1 MKKQNKFLLMA
12 MSTSIILAPT
22 TASIA
27 SAAENEK
34 PVSEITSQEK
44 NLNIIDNSV
53 VSVDNIDYKVLTTED
68 DKFVTTSVTTEE
80 GNITATRNKST
91 NFVEMSSDFLTSEEL
106 KSVQE
111 EANSVI
117 REVNE
122 GETSGQLMTTA
133 AASTW
138 HNGKWSNYKITAN
151 GKFTVQTVIG
161 VLGSAF
167 GFTGAAVAGVAN
179 LAVQYGVKT
188 GYYRIKIDTK
198 VLDANYIMQRRTV
211 QLYKDSKRTKLVGSR
226 TDTNKVWAGL

>member
-1 MKKQNKFLLMA
+1 M
-12 MSTSIILAPT
+12 
-22 TASIA
+22 
-27 SAAENEK
+27 
-34 PVSEITSQEK
+34 
-44 NLNIIDNSV
+44 
-53 VSVDNIDYKVLTTED
+53 
-68 DKFVTTSVTTEE
+68 
-80 GNITATRNKST
+80 
-91 NFVEMSSDFLTSEEL
+91 
-106 KSVQE
+106 
-111 EANSVI
+111 
-117 REVNE
+117 
-122 GETSGQLMTTA
+122 
-133 AASTW
+133 
-138 HNGKWSNYKITAN
+138 HNGKWSNYKITN